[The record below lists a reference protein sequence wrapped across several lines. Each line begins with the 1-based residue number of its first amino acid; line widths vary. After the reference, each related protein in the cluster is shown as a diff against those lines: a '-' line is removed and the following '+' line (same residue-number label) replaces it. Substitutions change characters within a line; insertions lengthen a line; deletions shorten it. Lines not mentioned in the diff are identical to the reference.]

1 MSDPLHFR
9 TFAELMHS
17 VQTGETT
24 FDHVHG
30 QPSFEYL
37 RDHPEESQIFNLAM
51 TSISGMTVPAVLEA
65 YDFSGIGTLMDVAG
79 GHGALLRGVLN
90 KYPAM
95 RGVII
100 DLDHVIAGAKELPE
114 NKAIA
119 HRCEFM
125 SADFFAKVPSHADT
139 IIMKHIIHDWDD
151 DKAARILRNCRTAL
165 HAKPGA
171 RILVVDMVVPPGNEP
186 HFSKFLDLEMM
197 VFPSGR
203 ERTEEEFRKLF
214 AASGLRL
221 TRVVPTKSPV
231 CVIEGV
237 PA

>member
-1 MSDPLHFR
+1 
-9 TFAELMHS
+9 
-17 VQTGETT
+17 
-24 FDHVHG
+24 
-30 QPSFEYL
+30 
-37 RDHPEESQIFNLAM
+37 
-51 TSISGMTVPAVLEA
+51 
-65 YDFSGIGTLMDVAG
+65 
-79 GHGALLRGVLN
+79 
-90 KYPAM
+90 
-95 RGVII
+95 
-100 DLDHVIAGAKELPE
+100 
-114 NKAIA
+114 
-119 HRCEFM
+119 M

-203 ERTEEEFRKLF
+203 ERTVEEFRKLF